1 MFQQLISTWIPL
13 GTALLRQ
20 LFPRFG
26 AAPCHYIN
34 GPDTL
39 PAPLT
44 KEEEAKVMEDIRN
57 GVPGAPDHPQ
67 PAAGGVHRQK
77 V

>member
-39 PAPLT
+39 PPLLP
-44 KEEEAKVMEDIRN
+44 RRR
-57 GVPGAPDHPQ
+57 
-67 PAAGGVHRQK
+67 RQR
-77 V
+77 